1 MIEIKEVGNVD
12 DKFVE
17 NMLNTPFH
25 QSNFYGKWRKNSGYN
40 IKIIEAVENGEKVFS
55 GLFISCHL
63 MFGKRFFV
71 SHIGPVVKK
80 DFFTT
85 ENIKIFKKEIKKI
98 LNWDNNTVFI
108 RMDFGKFDNKT
119 VDIFFQKA
127 PKKTYQGSCF
137 QPRSDWIIDLSQEDE
152 VNSEGRDGDLG
163 QENILKNM
171 HKKSRYDLKLA
182 QKNNLK
188 VDIVEN
194 NFLNYFDEFIKVQKE
209 TAKRNKNFVDE
220 KYFKNIFDSLE
231 SGETKGFLVIV
242 FNKSGS
248 NIITINLI
256 ILYGDT
262 AYFAFGASSEK
273 DRNLGSNYIA
283 NWEALK
289 KAKLENYK
297 FYNFGGYYDENNL
310 EVNKKFLKKSHGYS
324 RFKKRFGGQKLQYND
339 FVDIIWNKFWYWIFV
354 LYKYYKFYK

>member
-1 MIEIKEVGNVD
+1 MIEIKEVDRVD

-17 NMLNTPFH
+17 NMLNTPFQ
-25 QSNFYGKWRKNSGYN
+25 QSDFYGKWRKESGYD

-55 GLFISCHL
+55 GLFISCNL

-80 DFFTT
+80 KFFNTK
-85 ENIKIFKKEIKKI
+85 NIKIFKKEITKI

-108 RMDFGKFDNKT
+108 RMDFGKFDSKT
-119 VDIFFQKA
+119 VNRFFKKA
-127 PKKTYQGSCF
+127 FKKTYQGSCF
-137 QPRSDWIIDLSQEDE
+137 QPRTDWIINLNLSNDK
-152 VNSEGRDGDLG
+152 
-163 QENILKNM
+163 ILKGM

-188 VDIVEN
+188 VDIIEN
-194 NFLNYFDEFIKVQKE
+194 NFLKYFNSFIKVQKE
-209 TAKRNKNFVDE
+209 TARRNKNFIDE
-220 KYFKNIFDSLE
+220 KYFKNIFNSLE

-242 FNKSGS
+242 LDESGS
-248 NIITINLI
+248 NIITMNLI

-262 AYFAFGASSEK
+262 AYFAFGASSKK

-283 NWEALK
+283 NWEAIK
-289 KAKLENYK
+289 KAKMENYE
-297 FYNFGGYYDENNL
+297 FYNFGGYYDKNNL
-310 EVNKKFLKKSHGYS
+310 EVNIKFLKKSYGYS

-339 FVDIIWNKFWYWIFV
+339 FVDIVWNKFWYLIFV